1 MPAIADIT
9 VYDGAAVPVAHV
21 LKAVNVT
28 SEKGVTTALWREDL
42 SSVPTEAQVSATLQL
57 KKLPTGVVQVNAR
70 VNVPVMESVSGNNAA
85 GYTAA
90 PKVAYVDSFT
100 LTGFQHPR
108 SNTTSRRLA
117 RQIMANLLS
126 NVATSVAPATAGAL
140 PSAFDSQFMPT

>member
-9 VYDGAAVPVAHV
+9 VFDGAATPVSHV
-21 LKAVNVT
+21 LKSVNVT

-42 SSVPTEAQVSATLQL
+42 PTVPTEAQVSATLQL
-57 KKLPTGVVQVNAR
+57 KKLPTGVVQVTAR

-85 GYTAA
+85 GYTAP
-90 PKVAYVDSFT
+90 PKVAYVDAYT